1 MKRLITG
8 SSGFIGS
15 HLKKALPDAVG
26 LDIVPWETTDIV
38 EDICDFKSNEHWD
51 VIYHFAALVD
61 MEQSVKDPVE
71 TFRNNICGTVNILK
85 LHYNLL
91 VFASSVG
98 VHNPS
103 LNPYSLSKFVCEE
116 MIKASDK
123 PYVIFR
129 LANVYGEGSKSVV
142 QKFLNNSTMEIYGDG
157 EQVRDF
163 AYIDDLIKYLVQ
175 VDNIKKNAIHYVGT
189 GVATSINDLAKFIN
203 EIQGN
208 KHTIHTEPRKYE
220 IRKPIIKAD
229 LRCEIPL
236 VEGIRRCL
244 RRNS

>member
-1 MKRLITG
+1 MKILITG

-15 HLKKALPDAVG
+15 HLKKALPEAVG
-26 LDIVPWETTDIV
+26 IDIRPSETTNMV
-38 EDICDFKSNEHWD
+38 EDICNFKSKEYWN
-51 VIYHFAALVD
+51 VIYHLAALADVEES
-61 MEQSVKDPVE
+61 MKNPIE
-71 TFRNNICGTVNILK
+71 TFRTNVCGTINVLK
-85 LHYNLL
+85 LSHDLL
-91 VFASSVG
+91 VFPSTVG
-98 VHNPS
+98 VNKFAT
-103 LNPYSLSKFVCEE
+103 NYYSLSKFVCEGL
-116 MIKASDK
+116 IRSRLK
-123 PYVIFR
+123 PYIIFR
-129 LANVYGEGSKSVV
+129 LANIYGEGSKSVV

-163 AYIDDLIKYLVQ
+163 AYIDDLIRYLVQ